1 VNEKYLLTLYLIGTL
16 VLTLFAVSL
25 VVFLVVH
32 KQRQAKYKLEKKEL
46 EFRHEKDML
55 KLRLDVKEQSMT
67 LISEEIHDNV
77 GQLLSLTRMYVAS
90 LSPYITDP
98 VGKDMVAKSTTLVS
112 KAIEDLR
119 HISHSLNS
127 DLIERVGLVPFLERE
142 LEYLGDSSTV
152 KCSLTVTGE
161 QLELE
166 REQNLLIFR
175 IVQESIQN
183 VIKHAAAEHLDV
195 ALGFEP
201 QKLSITIKDDGKG
214 FDLEQARKTE
224 SLGLRNIYNRAN
236 LLRGT
241 INIASEPGKG
251 SSIYLV
257 INPMINKL

>member
-1 VNEKYLLTLYLIGTL
+1 MNEKYLLTLYLIGTL

-32 KQRQAKYKLEKKEL
+32 KQRQAKYKLEKQEL

-55 KLRLDVKEQSMT
+55 QLRLDVKEQSMT

-90 LSPYITDP
+90 LGAYVTDP
-98 VGKDMVAKSTTLVS
+98 LGKDMVSKSTNLVA

-127 DLIERVGLVPFLERE
+127 DLIQRVGLVPFLERE
-142 LEYLGDSSTV
+142 VEYLGDSSTV
-152 KCSLTVTGE
+152 KCSLTVTGVPR
-161 QLELE
+161 ELE

-183 VIKHAAAEHLDV
+183 VIKHAEAEHLDV
-195 ALGFEP
+195 RLDFEP
-201 QKLSITIKDDGKG
+201 EKLAITIHDDGKG
-214 FDLEQARKTE
+214 FDLEKARKSE

-241 INIASEPGKG
+241 IHIESAPGTG
-251 SSIYLV
+251 STIYLV
-257 INPMINKL
+257 INPMNK